1 MEKTID
7 IGGRT
12 VRLNNS
18 IGWAMIYREQFG
30 TDVVAT
36 MIPLL
41 VGGADLIM
49 ALLAEAGV
57 KPDGKEVSVDP
68 AQLADA
74 IGSDAYYAALAQL
87 SDIKLTDVTDIT
99 WAMAKN
105 ADSSVADP
113 KQWIRQFDS
122 FPVDVVV
129 PEIYGLMAKGF
140 ISSKNLQ
147 RLQKLL
153 KGLRPSL
160 STTSSSPESSEV

>member
-7 IGGRT
+7 IGGRP

-30 TDVVAT
+30 ADVVAT

-49 ALLAEAGV
+49 ALLAEAGI
-57 KPDGKEVSVDP
+57 KPDGKEISVDP

-87 SDIKLTDVTDIT
+87 SDIKLTDVIDIT

-105 ADSSVADP
+105 ADSSIADP
-113 KQWIRQFDS
+113 QQWIRQFDS

-147 RLQKLL
+147 RLQKLF

-160 STTSSSPESSEV
+160 STTSSSQESSEV